1 MTTTTENKTVERL
14 QKAMRGISGTEET
27 VAIVYCHNRQQVTTS
42 SFVGR
47 TDALACGFRVIF
59 DHIAEQR
66 AQPGEMAICRALLEA
81 VAAADLRHKGQLTET
96 IRMYQDQM
104 QTAQHETKPQGEA

>member
-1 MTTTTENKTVERL
+1 MKQTENKTVERL

-27 VAIVYCHNRQQVTTS
+27 VALVYCHNQQQVSTS
-42 SFVGR
+42 AFVGT
-47 TDALACGFRVIF
+47 TDALTCGFQVIF

-66 AQPGEMAICRALLEA
+66 AQPGEVAICRALLEA

-104 QTAQHETKPQGEA
+104 QTAQHDIKPQGEA

>member
-1 MTTTTENKTVERL
+1 MPTGLTAKIYEGEE
-14 QKAMRGISGTEET
+14 ISLRE
-27 VAIVYCHNRQQVTTS
+27 
-42 SFVGR
+42 F
-47 TDALACGFRVIF
+47 ALTCGFQVIF

-66 AQPGEMAICRALLEA
+66 AQPGEVAISRALLEA

-104 QTAQHETKPQGEA
+104 QTAQHDIKPQGEA